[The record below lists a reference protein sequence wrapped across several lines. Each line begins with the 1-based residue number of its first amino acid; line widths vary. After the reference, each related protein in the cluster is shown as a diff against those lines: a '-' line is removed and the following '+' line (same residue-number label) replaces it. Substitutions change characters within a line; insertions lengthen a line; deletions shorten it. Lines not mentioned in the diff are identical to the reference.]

1 MSVSSREKTSACKPS
16 GYDVVI
22 RNSLA
27 IKKLNRA
34 MDKASPKKRQAMID
48 EKERL
53 MQEMWQACPHESIA
67 HGTFRTRPGPGAEP
81 IATTLRICTSCGF
94 DEGQKNGRFKVLTRR
109 KGRFIS
115 RPSEPGFRD
124 TLNETLRRTGINL

>member
-34 MDKASPKKRQAMID
+34 LDKASPKKRQAMID
-48 EKERL
+48 EKDRL
-53 MQEMWQACPHESIA
+53 MHEMWDACPHESVA
-67 HGTFRTRPGPGAEP
+67 DGATLTRPGPGAKP
-81 IATTLRICTSCGF
+81 IPNPFRFCTSCGY
-94 DEGQKNGRFKVLTRR
+94 DEAPSEIDLLGSR
-109 KGRFIS
+109 KGRTIKRLESTAF
-115 RPSEPGFRD
+115 
-124 TLNETLRRTGINL
+124 TAKLNETLRRTGINH